1 MKVIFIIT
9 IIGFFAGIFVGF
21 GSYLF
26 GNAASLD
33 TVVSVNGSKIPLK
46 LYNTIYSNA
55 LAQTTQNA
63 STEAT
68 PEQITQIK
76 SRTLESLVQDEL
88 FYQRSKEYE
97 IIVSDTELQN
107 NIVNSPMFNE
117 NGVFNPRI
125 YYAFLNNINFLPAE
139 YEELMRKQIAIQ
151 KMKNLLISS
160 VKITNSEFNLFRQ
173 LNPNVDVNAYA
184 QYKVNRVLN
193 EWYMNILR
201 NSKISVNEELIR

>member
-9 IIGFFAGIFVGF
+9 IVGFFAGIFVGF

-33 TVVSVNGSKIPLK
+33 TVVSINGSKIPLK

-55 LAQTTQNA
+55 LVQAQNA
-63 STEAT
+63 STGTAT
-68 PEQITQIK
+68 QEQIAQIK

-88 FYQRSKEYE
+88 FYQQSNKYK

-107 NIVNSPMFNE
+107 NIVNSPMFSE

-173 LNPNVDVNAYA
+173 LNPNVDSNTYA

-193 EWYMNILR
+193 EWYTNTLR
-201 NSKISVNEELIR
+201 DSKINVNEELIR